1 MGEDFTEVAAL
12 ADQAVR
18 GVLVSEEE
26 EMEAGN
32 GGEEEQG
39 EMKTEMT

>member
-1 MGEDFTEVAAL
+1 MGEGFTEVAAL
-12 ADQAVR
+12 ADQAAR
-18 GVLVSEEE
+18 GVLASEEE
-26 EMEAGN
+26 EMEAGD